1 LTIRHAEAGGGLE
14 NGLSGVNPDF
24 TKPGISG
31 MRGASRVHTFVSQD
45 LQKLTPMSTIH
56 LKINMVKGA
65 ILILLFLV
73 LELQSMIC

>member
-1 LTIRHAEAGGGLE
+1 
-14 NGLSGVNPDF
+14 
-24 TKPGISG
+24 